1 MSRARKVR
9 CGAGIAVSFESGQ
22 RPRVQSHVASRL
34 RLSYFAFF
42 SCHTLARLSICLSRL
57 SRLAVRPLPARRPWR
72 RQPRRGR
79 CLGARCAAGR
89 RSSSR
94 STSTRPYSHTR
105 IASSPRNGRAR
116 STVNRRPRPE
126 PPSAC
131 VPRDPGPYLVA
142 AGRASTLSHILSKS
156 PCCTPYSLRGPT
168 PVGNAPCVRAVG
180 RAMAS
185 VANS

>member
-1 MSRARKVR
+1 M
-9 CGAGIAVSFESGQ
+9 GQ
-22 RPRVQSHVASRL
+22 RPRSFSYMLHLDSGSRTLHFSHAT
-34 RLSYFAFF
+34 LSLV
-42 SCHTLARLSICLSRL
+42 SLSVSLVSLVSPSACS
-57 SRLAVRPLPARRPWR
+57 
-72 RQPRRGR
+72 PRGGHGGGSHGGAA
-79 CLGARCAAGR
+79 LGARCAAGR

-180 RAMAS
+180 RAMAG